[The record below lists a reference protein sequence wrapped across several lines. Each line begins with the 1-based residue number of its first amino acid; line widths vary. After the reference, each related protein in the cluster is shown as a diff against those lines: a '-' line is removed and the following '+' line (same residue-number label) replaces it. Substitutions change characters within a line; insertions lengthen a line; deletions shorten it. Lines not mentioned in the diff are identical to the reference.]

1 MLKLARAVCCELP
14 LVPLY
19 GGQMNNDLEVCAH
32 PVDEL
37 LGCGGTIAC
46 HEDAG
51 DQLQVLIAAEGA
63 SPRLDSHERHDVT
76 RGI

>member
-1 MLKLARAVCCELP
+1 
-14 LVPLY
+14 
-19 GGQMNNDLEVCAH
+19 MNNDLEVCSR
-32 PVDEL
+32 PGDEV

-63 SPRLDSHERHDVT
+63 SPRLDSHERLGLT
-76 RGI
+76 SRI

>member
-1 MLKLARAVCCELP
+1 MLTLAFGVCCQFP
-14 LVPLY
+14 LVSLY
-19 GGQMNNDLEVCAH
+19 DRQMNNDLEVCSR
-32 PVDEL
+32 PGDEV